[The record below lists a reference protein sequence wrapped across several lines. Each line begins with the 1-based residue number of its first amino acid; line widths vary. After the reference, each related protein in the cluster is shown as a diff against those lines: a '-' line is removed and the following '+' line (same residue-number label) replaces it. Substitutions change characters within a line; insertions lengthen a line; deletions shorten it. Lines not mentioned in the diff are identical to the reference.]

1 MSEPVLAV
9 SGLDVSFVQY
19 AKGLRTRTVPGIS
32 GLDLDVAEGEILA
45 VLGASGSG
53 KTLLAQ
59 AILGILPHN
68 ARTGGEILFRGS
80 RLTPARRGRV
90 LGREISYIPQLVT
103 SLDPLMPVG
112 AQVRIG
118 LDPAI
123 AERERRRLFAR
134 YDLQHHVARHY
145 PHQLSG
151 GMLRRVL
158 FATSVRDTVRL
169 IIADE
174 PTPGLHTEAV
184 EEVLR
189 HLRELAASGVAVLL
203 ITHDIRS
210 AVSVARRVAVMNQGR
225 LVTLETADAFTGD
238 GADLRHPFAR
248 DLWRALPQN
257 QFSPGGTEW
266 HS

>member
-1 MSEPVLAV
+1 MSEPILSI

-19 AKGLRTRTVPGIS
+19 ARGLRTRTVTGIT
-32 GLDLDVAEGEILA
+32 GLDLEVAEGEILA

-68 ARTGGEILFRGS
+68 ARTGGDIVFRGS
-80 RLTPARRGRV
+80 RLSPARRERL
-90 LGREISYIPQLVT
+90 LGREISYIPQSVT

-118 LDPAI
+118 LDPAV
-123 AERERRRLFAR
+123 AEHERRRLFAR
-134 YDLQHHVARHY
+134 YDLPDQVAGLH

-158 FATSVRDTVRL
+158 FATGVRDTVRL
-169 IIADE
+169 LIADE
-174 PTPGLHTEAV
+174 PTPGLHAEAV
-184 EEVLR
+184 AEVLG
-189 HLRELAASGVAVLL
+189 HLRELAAEGVAVLL
-203 ITHDIRS
+203 ITHDINA
-210 AVSVARRVAVMNQGR
+210 AVSVARRVAVMNQGH
-225 LVTLETADAFTGD
+225 LVTVEAADAFTGD
-238 GADLRHPFAR
+238 GERLRHPFAR

-257 QFSPGGTEW
+257 RFSPGGTE
-266 HS
+266 